1 MLWLNYGQYG
11 SQCSNGQYS
20 SIRQYRLAQYNS
32 QKKIYINKKLL
43 KETKVSITESLTVQH
58 VAKLK
63 EAKEKYGFNNVWSN
77 DDNDGRI
84 IYKDN
89 GDDKTNIYFH

>member
-1 MLWLNYGQYG
+1 M
-11 SQCSNGQYS
+11 
-20 SIRQYRLAQYNS
+20 AQYNG

-63 EAKEKYGFNNVWSN
+63 EAKE
-77 DDNDGRI
+77 
-84 IYKDN
+84 
-89 GDDKTNIYFH
+89 NIALIMSGLMTTVMVE